1 MKKNTV
7 GEIIMESLTKNKQDR
22 KVIEQMVA
30 RAFPNMPCREIIE
43 LKEGYFN
50 VAYLITLINDEKT
63 ILKIAPHPDS
73 RIMSYEKNIMFSEV
87 DSLRLVKKET
97 DVPVP
102 DIIYYDN
109 SYDNCSFEY
118 YFMSFIEGETLNLIN
133 DSLSEDEKRAIQ
145 IKLGKYNHSI
155 NQITGSKF
163 GYYGQPELQGT
174 NWFEVFRNMI
184 QLAYHDAN
192 VANIHVPIK
201 EEELLSLLDRDK
213 AYFDEVTVPR
223 LVHWDIWAGNV
234 FIKNK
239 KISGIIDFER
249 CIWADPLLEV
259 GFRSHERNVDFLEG
273 YGITNFTMEQ
283 ERRARWYDIYL
294 FLVMILE
301 TEYRKYET
309 DDLYN
314 WSKDMIVQCIST
326 IR

>member
-1 MKKNTV
+1 
-7 GEIIMESLTKNKQDR
+7 MESLTKNKQDK
-22 KVIEQMVA
+22 KVIDQMVS
-30 RAFPNMPCREIIE
+30 RAFPNMSCKEVIE
-43 LKEGYFN
+43 LKEGFFN
-50 VAYLITLINDEKT
+50 VAYLITLVNDEKA
-63 ILKIAPHPDS
+63 ILKIAPRSDS

-87 DSLRLVKKET
+87 ESLRLVKKET

-102 DIIYYDN
+102 EIIYYDN
-109 SYDNCSFEY
+109 SHELCSFEY
-118 YFMSFIEGETLNLIN
+118 YFMSVIEGETLNFIN

-145 IKLGKYNHSI
+145 KELGKYNHSM

-174 NWFEVFRNMI
+174 NWFEVFRTMI

-192 VANIHVPIK
+192 VANVHVPIK
-201 EEELLSLLDRDK
+201 EEELLLYLDRDK
-213 AYFDEVTVPR
+213 AYFDEVTVPA

-249 CIWADPLLEV
+249 CIWGDPLMEV
-259 GFRSHERNVDFLEG
+259 GFRRHERNVDFLEG
-273 YGITNFTMEQ
+273 YGATNLNKEQ

-314 WSKDMIVQCIST
+314 WSKDMLVQCVQDYLN
-326 IR
+326 